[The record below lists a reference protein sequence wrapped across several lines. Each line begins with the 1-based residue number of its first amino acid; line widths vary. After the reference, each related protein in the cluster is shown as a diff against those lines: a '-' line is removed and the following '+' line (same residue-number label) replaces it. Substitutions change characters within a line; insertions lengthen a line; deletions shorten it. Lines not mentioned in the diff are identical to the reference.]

1 MRRGKV
7 ILPTAAAF
15 DLAIVDSFFPKK
27 SKHVTTYKSGQTSSQ
42 IDYILSNRAHIGC
55 VTNCKVIP
63 GKCVVTQYRIVV
75 MDMLFKKTAME
86 MPSQVPELMK

>member
-42 IDYILSNRAHIGC
+42 IDYILNSL
-55 VTNCKVIP
+55 
-63 GKCVVTQYRIVV
+63 RIVLTDAQFFPAV
-75 MDMLFKKTAME
+75 
-86 MPSQVPELMK
+86 PSKIKLTMTF